1 MWCLFLPFSSPP
13 SPLCRTSGRRVYSKE
28 NLATGKSVFEDL
40 TDSSTGAVHL
50 PSHPSPQA
58 SRMLAQRTTRGDSQ
72 PPGLC
77 QCRLCAHSGKE
88 REGGGR
94 KPEEN
99 REKEVLQKFYILH
112 KASLEPWPPHGFS
125 YPLNPCPPSLPS
137 PGFQN
142 IHQTPHHCIHSIYV
156 LVTLLYECSLSP
168 LYKAALS
175 TDRVHYGALFI
186 TVTPHLV

>member
-50 PSHPSPQA
+50 PSRPSPQA

-112 KASLEPWPPHGFS
+112 KASLA
-125 YPLNPCPPSLPS
+125 PLS
-137 PGFQN
+137 PGLHTASPTPSIPALPQFLLQASRTFIRLLTTVYIAYMSLLLFYMN
-142 IHQTPHHCIHSIYV
+142 AVCLHYTKLLSVQTGCIM
-156 LVTLLYECSLSP
+156 
-168 LYKAALS
+168 
-175 TDRVHYGALFI
+175 VHYL
-186 TVTPHLV
+186 LL